1 MQSAASNTTP
11 LDKMID
17 DRIKALMPQYLQQQA
32 FTQRKLTD
40 TPTDALQ
47 VVPRKFVTNNG
58 TVANRPVS
66 SVATVGQ
73 PYLATDTGIP
83 MTYTSAGW
91 VNGVGSIVALNN

>member
-1 MQSAASNTTP
+1 MENSIG

-17 DRIKALMPQYLQQQA
+17 DRIKAILPQYLQQQA

-40 TPTDALQ
+40 TPTDSLQ

-66 SVATVGQ
+66 SVAVIGQ
-73 PYLATDTGIP
+73 PYYATDTGIP
-83 MTYTSAGW
+83 MTYSAEGW
-91 VNGVGSIVALNN
+91 RNGVSSIVALNN